1 MPQTDYFPR
10 FKKYLPALLVSLAAL
25 LLYILTAAPGTSLRE
40 ANYDLTVAAA
50 DLGVAHSPGYP
61 LHSLTAHLA
70 TAFSPTNPALATNLF
85 SGIFG
90 ALAVFLFALTLTEL
104 GRLVTSK
111 KDGEQNEPSNRERWL
126 AALAALV
133 FGVTATFWEQ
143 ASLTEVYTQHLAL
156 LAAVLLVLFRLRRL
170 ALNDQPVGRELVMA
184 GLLSG
189 LLLVSHNA
197 TLTYLPALLLIGFP
211 ALRKLNLRT
220 TLLTIAAF
228 LVGLSVY
235 LYLPLRASTGPLI
248 NWEGTDT
255 WRGFIDSVTQS
266 AYAKPPLERSFAQL
280 LLQLGWVG
288 RTLWREFV
296 IGGLLL
302 TLPGFALLGK
312 KGRRSLLAGL
322 LLLLVLPAAA
332 VVLVRNF
339 PLGELL
345 QSDETFLLSGVLVLV
360 MGLFLG
366 AAWLARK
373 LHGKLNSRWVL
384 GGLGAVVAATLFT
397 SLPRVDLSAE
407 DGMERFAQDIFADA
421 PPNALLVT
429 SVLVSDGDYFDALV
443 RRYLLDQRPDI
454 EVTAYHTIHNDWYQR
469 ELTDRAG
476 LIAPSAAEIEQLQ
489 GIAATAPYETQR
501 AGYLLTGLLMA
512 YSRIN
517 NRPLAVAASELF
529 FNSRIIAGRPDRGE
543 FIPLGMLDIW
553 RPVVGLAGS
562 QSPQVGAMT
571 LARFRPETLRY
582 QPNATSPLKYE
593 HKATEFITGRYRTN
607 ADANGFAGNW
617 NQAVALALRPAAY
630 SPSLPELWQLPRAL
644 REHQAEI
651 LSGAEPG
658 AMELSGAFS
667 FGLYHRAADIARLR
681 LTNGTAGMDD
691 FRVLLAYSLI
701 MGDEKGAEQWRQ
713 TLQMLQGGF

>member
-1 MPQTDYFPR
+1 MHMPQTDSFSR
-10 FKKYLPALLVSLAAL
+10 LKKYLPALLVSLAAL

-50 DLGVAHSPGYP
+50 DLGCAHSPGYP

-70 TAFSPTNPALATNLF
+70 TALSPDNPALATNIF
-85 SGIFG
+85 SGLFG
-90 ALAVFLFALTLTEL
+90 ALAVFLFALALVEL
-104 GRLVTSK
+104 GRLIAPK
-111 KDGEQNEPSNRERWL
+111 KSEPSSRERWL

-143 ASLTEVYTQHLAL
+143 ASLTEVYTQHLVL
-156 LAAVLLVLFRLRRL
+156 LAAMLLVLFRVRRL
-170 ALNDQPVGRELVMA
+170 ALADQPVGRELVLA

-197 TLTYLPALLLIGFP
+197 TLTYLPALVLIALP

-220 TLLTIAAF
+220 SLLTIAAF

-255 WRGFIDSVTQS
+255 WRGFIDGITQS

-280 LLQLGWVG
+280 LTQLAWVG
-288 RTLWREFV
+288 RTFWREFV

-302 TLPGFALLGK
+302 TIPGFALLGK
-312 KGRRSLLAGL
+312 KGQRGLLVGL
-322 LLLLVLPAAA
+322 LLLLLLPTAG
-332 VVLVRNF
+332 VVLVRNSPPF
-339 PLGELL
+339 ELL
-345 QSDETFLLSGVLVLV
+345 QSDEAFLLSGVLVLV

-366 AAWLARK
+366 ASWLSRK
-373 LHGKLNSRWVL
+373 LNGKWSRSWVL
-384 GGLGAVVAATLFT
+384 GGLGIIAAATLLT
-397 SLPRVDLSAE
+397 SFPRVDLSSE
-407 DGMERFAQDIFADA
+407 EGMEQFGQDLFADA

-429 SVLVSDGDYFDALV
+429 SVITSDGDYFDALV

-454 EVTAYHTIHNDWYQR
+454 EITAYHTIHNDWYQR

-489 GIAATAPYETQR
+489 SIANAAPDEAQR
-501 AGYLLTGLLMA
+501 AGYLLTGLLMS

-517 NRPLAVAASELF
+517 NRPLAVAVSEMLF
-529 FNSRIIAGRPDRGE
+529 QNRVLAGRPDRGE
-543 FIPLGMLDIW
+543 FIPLGMLEVW
-553 RPVVGLAGS
+553 RPVAGMFNS
-562 QSPQVGAMT
+562 RAPQLGEMT

-582 QPNATSPLKYE
+582 QPDATSPLKYDLD
-593 HKATEFITGRYRTN
+593 ALEFLTGRFRTN
-607 ADANGFAGNW
+607 ADANGFAANW
-617 NQAVALALRPAAY
+617 TRAVSLAMRPAVY
-630 SPSLPELWQLPRAL
+630 SPRVPELWRLPRAL
-644 REHQAEI
+644 REHQAEVFGGT
-651 LSGAEPG
+651 SPG
-658 AMELSGAFS
+658 GMELAGAFS
-667 FGLYHRAADIARLR
+667 FGLYDRAANIARLH
-681 LTNGTAGMDD
+681 LTDGTAGIDD
-691 FRVLLAYSLI
+691 FRALMAYSLI

-713 TLQMLQGGF
+713 TLELLRGGF